1 MSALPERAAH
11 DLLSHVGKRLSVRI
25 QSEEGHTEDV
35 VGILLPN
42 GQLETKSGLKSF
54 DTSKVV
60 AWRVVLTP
68 RGTGTPA
75 SQRVLDIELASS
87 ELWSGPEHLR
97 TARWLLRAA
106 DGYTRRANS
115 MVPCAPPWESTVWNK
130 SSLDDDIAEADRFYQ
145 SRSLPTVISL
155 PIPLFDDVAS
165 SLYERGWKSN
175 LDISVMVRVS
185 RDKVVTENTFSEI
198 QSATTPSAEWI
209 TAHARELGTQGEQ
222 VLLSGNPL
230 FLSFFTSEEVV
241 GSARVGFA
249 QGWSALG
256 AVRVNPDFRRQ
267 GIARALVECAI
278 NSANEHEYP
287 FMFLQVDCH
296 NQPAIALYK
305 SLGFTEHHRNIY
317 LSRE

>member
-1 MSALPERAAH
+1 MSALPERAPN
-11 DLLSHVGKRLSVRI
+11 DLLSHVGKRLSIRI

-35 VGILLPN
+35 VGILLAT

-60 AWRVVLTP
+60 AWRVVLAP

-115 MVPCAPPWESTVWNK
+115 MVPCAPPWESTVWNE
-130 SSLDDDIAEADRFYQ
+130 SSLDHDIAEADRFYQ
-145 SRSLPTVISL
+145 SRSLPTIISL

-165 SLYERGWKSN
+165 SLHKRGWKSN

-185 RDKVVTENTFSEI
+185 RDKVITENTFSEI

-209 TAHARELGTQGEQ
+209 TAHGRELGTQGEQ

-230 FLSFFTSEEVV
+230 FLSYSKLEEVV

-249 QGWSALG
+249 QSWSALG
-256 AVRVNPDFRRQ
+256 AVRVNSDFRRQ

-278 NSANEHEYP
+278 NSANEHGYP
-287 FMFLQVDCH
+287 FMLLQVDCH
-296 NQPAIALYK
+296 NQPAIALYE